1 MPRRLTRFEIPE
13 GVMLLIAL
21 GLASCV
27 SDPEPVPPK
36 AGTGTVWSTDFE
48 KVNWL
53 SEWRPKKSGQF
64 GFDNLAIQEEPGS
77 PFAHFLRVSYP
88 KGSSSPRGSRAAGV
102 RDGGGQFYGTLDSGP
117 VDALYLR
124 YYVRFEPDFDFVKG
138 GKLPGFYGGTQVSG
152 GHIPDGTDGFS
163 TRFMWRTA
171 GQGEVYAYLPSS
183 DTFGTSLGRG
193 DFSFT
198 SGKWQ
203 CLEQQVVL
211 NTPGA
216 SNGAVR
222 AWLDGKLV
230 YQNDHLLYRTVA
242 TLRIE
247 GVFFSTFFGGG
258 DSSWAPS
265 RDLHADFAHFAT
277 GPARIGC
284 DKASQ

>member
-1 MPRRLTRFEIPE
+1 MLRLPPLA
-13 GVMLLIAL
+13 LLLAL
-21 GLASCV
+21 SSCV
-27 SDPEPVPPK
+27 STPEPVPPK
-36 AGTGTVWSTDFE
+36 AGTGVAWASDFE
-48 KVNWL
+48 KVDWL
-53 SEWRPKKSGQF
+53 AEWQPKKTGRF
-64 GFDNLAIQEEPGS
+64 GLDNLEVVEEAGS
-77 PFAHFLRVSYP
+77 VFPRFLRASYP

-102 RDGGGQFYGTLDSGP
+102 KEGGGQFYGTLASGP
-117 VDALYLR
+117 VDHLYLR
-124 YYVRFEPDFDFVKG
+124 YYLRFEPGFDFVKG

-152 GHIPDGTDGFS
+152 GRIPDGTDGFS

-198 SGKWQ
+198 PGKWQ
-203 CLEQQVVL
+203 CVEQEVAL

-216 SNGAVR
+216 SDGVVR
-222 AWLDGKLV
+222 AWLDGKRV
-230 YQNDHLLYRTVA
+230 YQNEYLSYRTVA
-242 TLRIE
+242 SLRIE

-277 GPARIGC
+277 GPERIGC
-284 DKASQ
+284 DKGAP